1 MAYRALVVGC
11 GGMGQ
16 GWMDTIRKN
25 PRAELVGVVD
35 VRPEAA
41 TAAAAKFGL
50 APERAFNDLRRAITV
65 AKPDFVADITIPE
78 AHCATTVA
86 ALGKGIPVIGEKPLA
101 HSMAAARKMAKAAE
115 KAGKLSMISQSRRYD
130 RNHAALA
137 ATLRETAI
145 GTVTTVNCDFY
156 AGAHFGGFRD
166 EMESPLVLDMA
177 IHHFDLCRYLSGTDP
192 VAVYAKEFNP
202 QASWYKGDVA
212 ASIIF
217 EMTGGVIFTYRG
229 SWCAE
234 GCHTSWNGNWRVIGT
249 RGTLL
254 QEFDQAP
261 RGQRVKAG
269 AEAKF
274 NHDLEEVPI
283 VATTVPGEGIHG
295 SLNEFLDALDGK
307 GTPQCEVHDNIKSL
321 AMVFA
326 AMESSRKGKRIP
338 VRW

>member
-1 MAYRALVVGC
+1 MPYRALVVGC

-16 GWMDTIRKN
+16 GWMETIRKN

-35 VRPEAA
+35 VRGPAA
-41 TAAAAKFGL
+41 TEAAAKHGL
-50 APERAFNDLRRAITV
+50 PPERAFTDLRRAIAI

-78 AHCATTVA
+78 AHCATTVT
-86 ALGKGIPVIGEKPLA
+86 ALAKGLPVIGEKPLA
-101 HSMAAARKMAKAAE
+101 HSMAAARRMAKAAD

-130 RNHAALA
+130 RNHAALV
-137 ATLRETAI
+137 ATLRADAI
-145 GTVTTVNCDFY
+145 GAITALNCDFY
-156 AGAHFGGFRD
+156 IGAHFGGFRD

-177 IHHFDLCRYLSGTDP
+177 IHQFDLCRYLTGADP

-217 EMTGGVIFTYRG
+217 EMTGGIIFTFRG

-234 GCHTSWNGNWRVIGT
+234 GCHTSWNGDWRVIGT

-254 QEFDQAP
+254 QVADQAP
-261 RGQRVKAG
+261 HGQRVKAG
-269 AEAKF
+269 GEVKFHRELEA
-274 NHDLEEVPI
+274 VPI
-283 VATTVPGEGIHG
+283 TAASVPGDGIAG
-295 SLNEFLDALDGK
+295 SLSEFLDALDGK

-326 AMESSRKGKRIP
+326 AMESSRKGRRIA